1 MSSHRD
7 NMLDHSLRAGSKFE
21 AAIKFAEASDWQTPF
36 RGGELY
42 LDTEKKLY
50 KSLGNGQLRR
60 GSLLWFLNPWSV
72 IWKHG
77 KWAKEEC
84 GITKSNLKV
93 CVETVAPANK
103 GAMPLWPAL
112 PQSERDKLA
121 LRLWQRNTCVKG
133 SYVIYLRYLSA

>member
-1 MSSHRD
+1 MSSHLES
-7 NMLDHSLRAGSKFE
+7 MPEQSLQAGGQFREGVRS
-21 AAIKFAEASDWQTPF
+21 AEGSDQQPPF

-84 GITKSNLKV
+84 GITRSNLKV
-93 CVETVAPANK
+93 CRSKTAVLEPSLT
-103 GAMPLWPAL
+103 LLL
-112 PQSERDKLA
+112 PGRKP
-121 LRLWQRNTCVKG
+121 RLSGLFLPRIDVTH
-133 SYVIYLRYLSA
+133 